1 MPFSG
6 GGGGQLTAHVHD
18 NTPLQGGPLNF
29 SNVTI
34 GGMNQGDLTFS
45 DGAALQTLVYPAVP
59 AGESLTAAA
68 LSTAPSWVTPATGAT
83 VTTQSITPT
92 NGQTA
97 TSVTFVDVANAS
109 ITLPTRAG
117 GFCFISAIVSV
128 YGAGSPTHIAIGL
141 HHGGSLQEIQVTRC
155 EVAANEYAIC
165 VTGMQALDGSVVKMQ
180 WKSNNTST
188 MVDVAN
194 FYSSRLQT
202 FEIS

>member
-1 MPFSG
+1 MGFSG
-6 GGGGQLTAHVHD
+6 GGSNILKAHKHTSAVQDGGKLD
-18 NTPLQGGPLNF
+18 MD
-29 SNVTI
+29 NVTEAELT
-34 GGMNQGDLTFS
+34 QGDVIFS
-45 DGAALQTLVYPAVP
+45 DGNALQRLAIGAATNTLVVN
-59 AGESLTAAA
+59 GAA
-68 LSTAPSWVTPATGAT
+68 TAPEWAAGGGSPV

-97 TSVTFVDVANAS
+97 TSATFVDVANAS

-202 FEIS
+202 FEAS

>member
-1 MPFSG
+1 MGFSG
-6 GGGGQLTAHVHD
+6 GGSNILKAHKHTSAVQDGGKLD
-18 NTPLQGGPLNF
+18 MD
-29 SNVTI
+29 NVTEAELT
-34 GGMNQGDLTFS
+34 QGDVIFS
-45 DGAALQTLVYPAVP
+45 DGNALQRLAIGAATNTLVVN
-59 AGESLTAAA
+59 GAA
-68 LSTAPSWVTPATGAT
+68 TAPEWAAGGGAPV

-97 TSVTFVDVANAS
+97 TSATFVDVANAS

-202 FEIS
+202 FEAS